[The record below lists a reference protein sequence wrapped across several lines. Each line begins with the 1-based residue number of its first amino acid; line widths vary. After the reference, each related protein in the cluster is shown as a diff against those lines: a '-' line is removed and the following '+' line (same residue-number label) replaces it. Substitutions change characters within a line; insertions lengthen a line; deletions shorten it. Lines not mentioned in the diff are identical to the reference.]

1 MIPLSDETIADV
13 LKSQSRFS
21 IFSNLLNESNVI
33 KFLDKNRKS
42 RTVFAPTDAAFDK
55 FPSGAVECL
64 LRREN
69 RKSLKQFVLIHIVSP
84 TEYSSTLSQR
94 SHVQTF
100 TSFPNYW
107 LVISTEGDTILVT
120 RDQIPV
126 EEADIPA
133 NNGVIHVLPD
143 AILPFTFEELCPD
156 IVSTTPE
163 QPVDMTTTEAVT
175 TPPSVPGVVPEV
187 SNDEPID
194 M

>member
-13 LKSQSRFS
+13 LQSQSRFS
-21 IFSNLLNESNVI
+21 IFSTLLNESNVI

-64 LRREN
+64 LRKEN

-133 NNGVIHVLPD
+133 SNGVIHVLPD

-156 IVSTTPE
+156 IISTTPE
-163 QPVDMTTTEAVT
+163 PGVEMTTTEAVT

>member
-13 LKSQSRFS
+13 LQSQSRFS
-21 IFSNLLNESNVI
+21 IFSTLLNESNVI

-133 NNGVIHVLPD
+133 SNGVIHVLPD

-175 TPPSVPGVVPEV
+175 TPPSVPGVIPEI